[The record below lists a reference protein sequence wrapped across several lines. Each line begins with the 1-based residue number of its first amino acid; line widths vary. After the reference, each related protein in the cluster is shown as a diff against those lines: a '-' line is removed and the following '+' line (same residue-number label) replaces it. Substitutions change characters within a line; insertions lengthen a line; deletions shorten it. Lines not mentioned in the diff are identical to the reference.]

1 MTTIR
6 PTGPTLPQLKT
17 KKTGGS
23 RSAEQL
29 ESIYESLGGADNPH
43 HGDTM
48 ELQKAVTA
56 ANLHKGIETYLRQH
70 NKRVPHFIR
79 NIRC

>member
-1 MTTIR
+1 
-6 PTGPTLPQLKT
+6 
-17 KKTGGS
+17 
-23 RSAEQL
+23 
-29 ESIYESLGGADNPH
+29 
-43 HGDTM
+43 M
-48 ELQKAVTA
+48 ELQKAVAA